1 MDGVFKEAPP
11 GRWGDG
17 EDVSANLRT
26 IRSIPARL
34 TAPLPRVIVR
44 GEVYMPRE
52 SFAALVERQELE
64 GEKPFKNPRNAAAGS
79 LRQKDPRVTR
89 GRGLDLFIFN
99 LQLIE
104 GRR

>member
-1 MDGVFKEAPP
+1 MT
-11 GRWGDG
+11 G

-52 SFAALVERQELE
+52 SFAALVERQEMCIRDSPKK
-64 GEKPFKNPRNAAAGS
+64 GSGKHADDAEKPGGHPG
-79 LRQKDPRVTR
+79 RV
-89 GRGLDLFIFN
+89 
-99 LQLIE
+99 
-104 GRR
+104 

>member
-1 MDGVFKEAPP
+1 
-11 GRWGDG
+11 
-17 EDVSANLRT
+17 
-26 IRSIPARL
+26 
-34 TAPLPRVIVR
+34 
-44 GEVYMPRE
+44 MPRE

-79 LRQKDPRVTR
+79 LRQKGSRVTR

-104 GRR
+104 GGGGKRSRRLSRADTGAGVPGDSFL